1 MNLVTQSIIS
11 LYKQHSHNS
20 KFTADSHQNEVI
32 QQLQCSLDQLSKQQ
46 PTISQQLRFKFR
58 KHTLYTQGIYLWGP
72 VGRGKTMLMDL
83 FCECLHPEKHLRL
96 HFHHFMEMIHQQ
108 LFANSGERDPLSH
121 IADKLSHQYKVICFD
136 EFFVSDIGDAMLLG
150 RLYKYLFRNGTF
162 IVSTSN
168 TKPDNLYHDG
178 LHRDRFTPAIV
189 LINEKMKIIDLCD
202 GLDHRQ
208 RKLTQQ
214 RAYYIKNEAALYSIF
229 QQIAFPAHKHI
240 ASHHPKSCLSISRTV
255 TLCNR
260 TINCKAHTPTTIWF
274 EFTELCEG
282 PRSSRD
288 YIDLASH
295 NKHIILS
302 HVPQFTGIA
311 KEQIKARG
319 TEDGG
324 GNLNST
330 GLRKVTQNNT
340 DDSARRFISLVD
352 ELYDNRI
359 NLFISAECSMEELY
373 KGELLSSPFKRT
385 LSRLHEMSSAE
396 YQQLQLNPLN
406 EHEDCCAS
414 QPQTLS

>member
-1 MNLVTQSIIS
+1 MNLVTQSIVN
-11 LYKQHSHNS
+11 LYKQHAHSS
-20 KFTADSHQNEVI
+20 KLTVDSQQNEVI
-32 QQLQCSLDQLSKQQ
+32 QQLQYFLDQLSQPE
-46 PTISQQLRFKFR
+46 PTIIQQLRFKFR
-58 KHTLYTQGIYLWGP
+58 KRTPYTQGVYLWGP

-96 HFHHFMEMIHQQ
+96 HFHHFMEMTHQQ
-108 LFANSGERDPLSH
+108 LFANSGEPDPLSC

-168 TKPDNLYHDG
+168 TKPSNLYHDG
-178 LHRDRFTPAIV
+178 LHRDRFTPAIT
-189 LINEKMKIIDLCD
+189 LINQKMKTIDLCD

-208 RKLTQQ
+208 RKLTRQH
-214 RAYYIKNEAALYSIF
+214 AYYIKDEAALYSIF
-229 QQIAFPAHKHI
+229 QQIAFPNHKHV
-240 ASHHPKSCLSISRTV
+240 ASHHLKSSPSNTRSV

-260 TINCKAHTPTTIWF
+260 TINCKAHTPTAIWF
-274 EFTELCEG
+274 EFSELCEG

-288 YIDLASH
+288 YIDLASR

-302 HVPQFTGIA
+302 HVPQFTGKA

-396 YQQLQLNPLN
+396 YQQLQLKALN
-406 EHEDCCAS
+406 EHEDCYAS